1 MRKLFQTFAV
11 FVIASLCFATTVK
24 IDDDKAV
31 FHDHKVYQLYWST
44 ETKNPIIVWWT
55 LTSSQALESE
65 NASNRAN
72 DFRECDLG
80 SASLRDYYKSSYDR
94 GHQAPS
100 NDFDYSKQTSSL
112 TFLMCN
118 ICPQSAKLNRGA
130 WKKYEVYGHKL
141 AIDYGRVD
149 IVCGP
154 IYDYTKSPVYIG
166 EDNVRVPD
174 YFFKAFHYVKDGE
187 SIVESY
193 LFDQA
198 GNVYTTALSYFEG
211 ASNIKILF

>member
-1 MRKLFQTFAV
+1 MRKLALALFVFA
-11 FVIASLCFATTVK
+11 ASLCFATTIK
-24 IDDDKAV
+24 LEDGKDAV
-31 FHDHKVYQLYWST
+31 FHDHKVYYLYWST
-44 ETKNPIIVWWT
+44 KTKNPIVTWWT
-55 LTSSQALESE
+55 LTSSQAVESE

-72 DFRECDLG
+72 DFRECGLG

-118 ICPQSAKLNRGA
+118 ICPQLAKLNRGS

-211 ASNIKILF
+211 ASSLKILF